1 MTARFANNNPIII
14 THRYNFFRNIFC
26 CNSRILALAVSV
38 ICLIDSKCCPVSS
51 NFSRWNLISS
61 AVRSPIASVSCAILA
76 LSSNNRVVSCG
87 ASLNPLVFL
96 FFIVA
101 DCQSVYRPVCKC
113 VSKLILVIHTVG
125 MLFSFLL

>member
-1 MTARFANNNPIII
+1 MMTARFANNNPMII

-26 CNSRILALAVSV
+26 CNSRILALAESV

-61 AVRSPIASVSCAILA
+61 AVRSPITSVSCAILA

-96 FFIVA
+96 FFIL
-101 DCQSVYRPVCKC
+101 QISLVCVQTNEK
-113 VSKLILVIHTVG
+113 
-125 MLFSFLL
+125 MLFKINSSYKNS